1 MRFRRLTFLDLATLD
16 RDDLDL
22 EPIVSQAETVVR
34 WPTTSADELQ
44 AHMADADAIVLNKVR
59 LGADVFGFA
68 RPRIVCLAATG
79 TDNVDLA
86 AARKAGVAVANIR
99 DYCTDSVMQHVFAL
113 LLALTTHLFDYRER
127 LQTGAW
133 AEAGIF
139 TLLDLPVRE
148 LAGKTL
154 AVVGYGTLGRAVAAH
169 AETFDMRVVIAERH
183 GAAPRP
189 GRMIFE
195 EALAAA
201 DVVSL
206 HTPLTDSARH
216 MINAQTLA
224 LMKPDAVLINT
235 ARGGL
240 VDEAAL
246 AAALAGGRLG
256 GAGLDVLSREPPP
269 RDHIL
274 LDPAL
279 PNCIVTPHIAWAA
292 REARQRAIHEIGANL
307 AAFLAEEPRNRVV

>member
-1 MRFRRLTFLDLATLD
+1 TLD

-22 EPIVSQAETVVR
+22 EPIIAQAETVVR

-44 AHMADADAIVLNKVR
+44 THMADADAIVVNKVR
-59 LGADVFGFA
+59 LGAEAFA
-68 RPRIVCLAATG
+68 AAHPRIVCLAATG

-86 AARKAGVAVANIR
+86 AARKTGVAVANIR
-99 DYCTDSVMQHVFAL
+99 DYCTDSVVQHVFAL

-127 LQTGAW
+127 LQAGAW

-139 TLLDLPVRE
+139 TLLDLPVCE

-154 AVVGYGTLGRAVAAH
+154 AVVGYGTLGRAVAAR
-169 AETFDMRVVIAERH
+169 AESFGMRVVIAERR
-183 GAAPRP
+183 GASPRA
-189 GRMIFE
+189 GRIAFE
-195 EALAAA
+195 QALAAA

-206 HTPLTDSARH
+206 HVPLTDATRH

-224 LMKPDAVLINT
+224 LMKPDALLINT

-240 VDEAAL
+240 VDETAL
-246 AAALAGGRLG
+246 ADALAGGRLG

-274 LDPAL
+274 LDPVL

-292 REARQRAIHEIGANL
+292 REARQRAIDEIGANL
-307 AAFLAEEPRNRVV
+307 AAFLVGESRNRVV